1 MNTERTDAE
10 RGPEATVETAAM
22 VATEANAAFE
32 EDTEEIAATL
42 RGIAEDGVLTDES
55 VQEALAHLSKVVST
69 PATRVELSGIE
80 LDSVREDASE
90 VADVPTVA
98 ARVGGFAAEVDRIE
112 SAVTDLDRD
121 LRALTDRATEVSVVG
136 ELSGEAALAL
146 YEIAAERR
154 RIHAEAT
161 RLQGAADDLTMEI
174 ESFGRWLD
182 QASVRHEELRTDAT
196 EFADA
201 VDALE
206 TDVDEVAD
214 ASGSGG
220 AEIPDDDVAQ
230 MLFECSLRH
239 RVLTLQ
245 ALDLRSAA
253 ADLEIV
259 DRRSESDPDNSTLS
273 VVREHVGELEDHLSS
288 LDDRL
293 DAIDYAEWHNQYDS
307 RLAAFDE
314 ELKRFNPPVDWG
326 AVLSA
331 LQEAQNN

>member
-1 MNTERTDAE
+1 M
-10 RGPEATVETAAM
+10 
-22 VATEANAAFE
+22 
-32 EDTEEIAATL
+32 
-42 RGIAEDGVLTDES
+42 
-55 VQEALAHLSKVVST
+55 
-69 PATRVELSGIE
+69 
-80 LDSVREDASE
+80 
-90 VADVPTVA
+90 DVPTVA
-98 ARVGGFAAEVDRIE
+98 ARIDGFAAEVERIE
-112 SAVTDLDRD
+112 SAVADLDGD
-121 LRALTDRATEVSVVG
+121 LRALTERATEVSVVDD
-136 ELSGEAALAL
+136 LSGEAALEL
-146 YEIAAERR
+146 YEIATERR
-154 RIHAEAT
+154 RLHAEAT
-161 RLQGAADDLTMEI
+161 RLQAAADDLTMEI

-206 TDVDEVAD
+206 TDVNEVAD

-220 AEIPDDDVAQ
+220 PETPDDDIGQ

-245 ALDLRSAA
+245 ALDLRRAA

-259 DRRSESDPDNSTLS
+259 DRRSESDPDISTLS
-273 VVREHVGELEDHLSS
+273 VVRDHVGELEEHLST

-293 DAIDYAEWHNQYDS
+293 DAIDYAEWRSQYDP

-314 ELKRFNPPVDWG
+314 ELKRFSPPVDWG